1 MITFYVQKRKLS
13 CHRAWQMTH
22 CLFKYTWSA
31 SRGDS
36 ALLSYKVMCLLDRS
50 GSMNWQPSSSANF
63 LFCVFSCLFT
73 AAVFHFYMPTKTGFH
88 QNTPQHPKFWN
99 TEIKKKQK
107 ENLLLLTL
115 LSPKDIK
122 NHYIPQTQIYKVLM
136 TPFPHSPSYQSSHL
150 NASLYI
156 HWWSPIAPKLL
167 WVLGKF
173 CGGLHIS

>member
-1 MITFYVQKRKLS
+1 
-13 CHRAWQMTH
+13 MTH
-22 CLFKYTWSA
+22 CLFRYTWSA

-122 NHYIPQTQIYKVLM
+122 NHYIPQTQIYKMLM
-136 TPFPHSPSYQSSHL
+136 PPFPHSPSYQSSHL
-150 NASLYI
+150 NASLHI

-167 WVLGKF
+167 RVLGKF